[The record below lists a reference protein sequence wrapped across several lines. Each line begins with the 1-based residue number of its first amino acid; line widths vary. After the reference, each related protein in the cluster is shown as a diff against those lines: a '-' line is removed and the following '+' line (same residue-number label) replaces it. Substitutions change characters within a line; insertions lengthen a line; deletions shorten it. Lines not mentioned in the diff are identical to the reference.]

1 MRWWASRSRALALVL
16 FTAASVGVFA
26 SPLVRA
32 SNSIGQDLG
41 VWQGEEYRLIL
52 GEERRTLYQGE
63 RLLFTEERSSEG
75 ARIVV
80 RRQDDD
86 GQVTVTIIEDG
97 HPIQRQTGGEKTLY
111 QYDDEGRLLLRTIL
125 VDDHIVA
132 VEAFSYRF
140 EELSAVAT
148 LGSDENLRTFFHRG
162 DEQIYAYSIKGEGE
176 SYTQRS
182 EGERSSRRGGGVRN
196 RSGPPSKS
204 GKRAGIPST
213 EGSASRCTT
222 APPSSSRRLTLSW

>member
-16 FTAASVGVFA
+16 LTAASVGVFA

-86 GQVTVTIIEDG
+86 GQDGVARGDADRIRVPHPILVTQAEELGDRLFFGHIVPLLEDVDTII
-97 HPIQRQTGGEKTLY
+97 K
-111 QYDDEGRLLLRTIL
+111 
-125 VDDHIVA
+125 
-132 VEAFSYRF
+132 
-140 EELSAVAT
+140 
-148 LGSDENLRTFFHRG
+148 FF
-162 DEQIYAYSIKGEGE
+162 
-176 SYTQRS
+176 
-182 EGERSSRRGGGVRN
+182 
-196 RSGPPSKS
+196 
-204 GKRAGIPST
+204 
-213 EGSASRCTT
+213 
-222 APPSSSRRLTLSW
+222 

>member
-41 VWQGEEYRLIL
+41 YGGRSTASSSAREEDALS
-52 GEERRTLYQGE
+52 GSAC
-63 RLLFTEERSSEG
+63 SSLKRGPQEG

-97 HPIQRQTGGEKTLY
+97 HPIQRQAGGEKTLY

-125 VDDHIVA
+125 VDDH
-132 VEAFSYRF
+132 
-140 EELSAVAT
+140 
-148 LGSDENLRTFFHRG
+148 
-162 DEQIYAYSIKGEGE
+162 
-176 SYTQRS
+176 
-182 EGERSSRRGGGVRN
+182 RGGRGVQL
-196 RSGPPSKS
+196 P
-204 GKRAGIPST
+204 
-213 EGSASRCTT
+213 
-222 APPSSSRRLTLSW
+222 L